1 MRNLTIHEF
10 VEVQGGNLASRIL
23 NNASNVI
30 TTMAGAFEAYLFL
43 VQKEGSPNYDNF
55 NQLGNYVGE
64 LNKN

>member
-1 MRNLTIHEF
+1 
-10 VEVQGGNLASRIL
+10 
-23 NNASNVI
+23 
-30 TTMAGAFEAYLFL
+30 MAGAFEAYLFL